1 MVLQKKKPL
10 NNLTMKKYL
19 YIAASLLLTITMQ
32 AQDRPMPK
40 QGPTPSINIK
50 KPVTFVLENGLKV
63 LVVENNK
70 LPRVSYNLTLD
81 NTPFAEGSK
90 KGVTDLVSAM
100 IGNATE
106 SISKDKFNEEIDFL
120 GANINF
126 YESGASA
133 NGLSRYS
140 ARILELLADGAL
152 NPLFT
157 QEDFDAERA
166 KLIEGLKSDEK
177 SASAIAGRV
186 QNVLTYGKEHYNGE
200 FTSEETLKNVTL
212 QDVINHY
219 NTYFVPANAYLV
231 VIGDVK
237 TKDVKKKVEQLFGA
251 DVWKKATA
259 PNLTYNDPKDL
270 QYSQINFVDV
280 PNAVQSEIALI
291 NLSKLKMTDKDYF
304 AAILAN
310 QILGGGGEGRL
321 FLNLREKHG
330 WTYGSYSNL
339 GASKYISKFSSTASV
354 RNAVTDSAVVEIFNE
369 LRKIR
374 TDLVSEE
381 DLKNAKAKYIGNFV
395 MQIEKPATIA
405 RYALNIKTLGL
416 PEDFYENYV
425 KNINAVTPEDVRNAA
440 NKYFLAD
447 NTRVV
452 IVGKAADVL
461 PGLEALS
468 AKEKMPIF
476 YFDKYGSKA
485 DKPVVKKDI
494 PAGVTAQSVVKNYID
509 AIGGEKALKAVKTVL
524 VTAKGTIQGR
534 SLDMVSKFSNKGMS
548 TSDISMGGMSMMKQV
563 IGDKT
568 GYQSVQG
575 QKKTIEGEELVK
587 EKKDAVPFV
596 ELSFLADKTIV
607 LSGIESLNGQDAYAV
622 QVGTTKY
629 FYDVKTGFRV
639 ATENE
644 SGEGAQKRKVMTYY
658 ADYVEVKGVKFPYKT
673 TMDVGMPLEFIT
685 QDVKI
690 NEGVTDK
697 DFE

>member
-40 QGPTPSINIK
+40 QGPAPSINIK

-90 KGVTDLVSAM
+90 KGVTDLVSSM

-237 TKDVKKKVEQLFGA
+237 TKDVKKKVEELFGA
-251 DVWKKATA
+251 DVWKTATA

-280 PNAVQSEIALI
+280 PNAVQSEIAMI

-440 NKYFLAD
+440 KKYFLAD

-461 PGLEALS
+461 PGLEAMS

-476 YFDKYGSKA
+476 YFDKYGSKV

-534 SLDMVSKFSNKGMS
+534 SLDMVSKISNKGMS

-563 IGDKT
+563 IGDKS
-568 GYQSVQG
+568 GYQTVQG
-575 QKKTIEGEELVK
+575 QKKAIEGEELVK

-596 ELSFLADKTIV
+596 ELSFLSDKTIV

-629 FYDVKTGFRV
+629 FYDVKTGLRV

-644 SGEGAQKRKVMTYY
+644 SGEGAQKRKIMTYY

>member
-1 MVLQKKKPL
+1 MVLQKKKQL
-10 NNLTMKKYL
+10 NNFIMKKYL

-40 QGPTPSINIK
+40 QGPAPSINIK

-70 LPRVSYNLTLD
+70 LPRVSFNLTLD

-251 DVWKKATA
+251 NVWKTASA

>member
-40 QGPTPSINIK
+40 QGPAPSINIK

-237 TKDVKKKVEQLFGA
+237 TKDVKNKVEQLFGA

-509 AIGGEKALKAVKTVL
+509 AIGGEKALKAVKTTMT
-524 VTAKGTIQGR
+524 TAKAKVQGR
-534 SLDMVSKFSNKGMS
+534 EIEMLAKSSVSNKNLILMNMMGM
-548 TSDISMGGMSMMKQV
+548 TVMKQV
-563 IGDKT
+563 VGDKT
-568 GYQSVQG
+568 GYQEAQG
-575 QKKTIEGEELVK
+575 QKKALEGEEFTNMKQQSFPFLELQFLNNKDISLIGIEMMNSKEAYVIVYKNSKFYYDIKTGYRIAVENTSKKDGK
-587 EKKDAVPFV
+587 EKSDIIYYDDYV
-596 ELSFLADKTIV
+596 
-607 LSGIESLNGQDAYAV
+607 
-622 QVGTTKY
+622 
-629 FYDVKTGFRV
+629 DVKGI
-639 ATENE
+639 
-644 SGEGAQKRKVMTYY
+644 
-658 ADYVEVKGVKFPYKT
+658 KFPYKM
-673 TMDVGMPLEFIT
+673 TMNLGISIEFIT
-685 QDVKI
+685 QEIKI

>member
-40 QGPTPSINIK
+40 QGPAPSINIK

-90 KGVTDLVSAM
+90 KGVTDLVSSM

-237 TKDVKKKVEQLFGA
+237 TKDVKKKVEELFGA
-251 DVWKKATA
+251 DVWKTASA

-280 PNAVQSEIALI
+280 PNAVQSEIAMI

-440 NKYFLAD
+440 KKYFLAD

-461 PGLEALS
+461 PGLEAMS

-476 YFDKYGSKA
+476 YFDKYGSKV

-629 FYDVKTGFRV
+629 FYDVKSGLRV

-644 SGEGAQKRKVMTYY
+644 SGEGAQKRKTMTYY

>member
-1 MVLQKKKPL
+1 
-10 NNLTMKKYL
+10 MKKFI
-19 YIAASLLLTITMQ
+19 YIAASLLLTINMQ
-32 AQDRPMPK
+32 AQDRKMPK
-40 QGPTPSINIK
+40 QGPAPKININ
-50 KPVTFVLENGLKV
+50 KPETFTLENGLKV
-63 LVVENNK
+63 MVVENHK

-81 NTPFAEGSK
+81 NAPYAEGNK
-90 KGVTDLVSAM
+90 KGISDLVSAM

-120 GANINF
+120 GANFNF

-133 NGLSRYS
+133 SGLSRYS
-140 ARILELLADGAL
+140 SRILELLADGAL

-157 QEDFDAERA
+157 RADFDAERA
-166 KLIEGLKSDEK
+166 KIIEGLKSDEK
-177 SASAIAGRV
+177 SASAIAQRV

-219 NTYFVPANAYLV
+219 NTYFVPGNAYLV
-231 VIGDVK
+231 IIGDVK

-251 DVWKKATA
+251 DVWKSATA

-280 PNAVQSEIALI
+280 PNAVQSEIAMI
-291 NLSKLKMTDKDYF
+291 NLSKLKMNDKDYF

-339 GASKYISKFSSTASV
+339 GASKYISKFASTASV
-354 RNAVTDSAVVEIFNE
+354 RNTVTDSAVVEIFNE
-369 LRKIR
+369 LKKIR
-374 TDLVSEE
+374 TDLVSAE
-381 DLKNAKAKYIGNFV
+381 DLANAKAKYIGNFV

-425 KNINAVTPEDVRNAA
+425 KNINAVTPEDIRNAA
-440 NKYFLAD
+440 NKYFFAN

-461 PGLEALS
+461 PGLEAMS
-468 AKEKMPIF
+468 SREKMPIF
-476 YFDKYGSKA
+476 YFDKYGNKA
-485 DKPVVKKDI
+485 EKPAVKKEI
-494 PAGVTAQSVVKNYID
+494 PAGVTAQSVVKKHID
-509 AIGGEKALKAVKTVL
+509 AIGGEKALKGVKTMIVN
-524 VTAKGTIQGR
+524 AKGTIQGQT
-534 SLDMVSKFSNKGMS
+534 LNMVSKSSNKGMS
-548 TSDISMGGMSMMKQV
+548 SSEITMQGMSIMKQV
-563 IGDKT
+563 IGNKM
-568 GYQSVQG
+568 GYTMQQG
-575 QKKTIEGEELVK
+575 QKKNIEGDELTK
-587 EKKDAVPFV
+587 EKKDAVPFM
-596 ELSFLADKTIV
+596 ELGLLADKSIV
-607 LSGIESLNGQDAYAV
+607 LTGIEPVNGQDAYV
-622 QVGTTKY
+622 IQSGTTKY
-629 FYDVKTGFRV
+629 FFDVKSGLKV
-639 ATENE
+639 ASENE
-644 SGEGAQKRKVMTYY
+644 VGEGAQKRKMMTMF
-658 ADYVEVKGVKFPYKT
+658 ADYIDVKGVKVPYKT

-685 QDVKI
+685 QEVKI

>member
-1 MVLQKKKPL
+1 
-10 NNLTMKKYL
+10 MKKYL

-40 QGPTPSINIK
+40 QGPAPSINIK

-90 KGVTDLVSAM
+90 KGVTDLVSSM

-186 QNVLTYGKEHYNGE
+186 ENVLTYGKEHYNGE

-237 TKDVKKKVEQLFGA
+237 TKDVKKKVEELFGA
-251 DVWKKATA
+251 DVWKTASA

-280 PNAVQSEIALI
+280 PNAVQSEIAMI

-440 NKYFLAD
+440 KKYFLAD

-461 PGLEALS
+461 PGLEAMS

-476 YFDKYGSKA
+476 YFDKYGSKV

-509 AIGGEKALKAVKTVL
+509 AVGGEKALKAVKTIL
-524 VTAKGTIQGR
+524 VSAKGTIQGQ
-534 SLDMVSKFSNKGMS
+534 SLDMVSKISNKGMS
-548 TSDISMGGMSMMKQV
+548 TTNISMGGMSMMKQV
-563 IGDKT
+563 IGDKS
-568 GYQSVQG
+568 GYQTVQG
-575 QKKTIEGEELVK
+575 QKKAIEGEELVK

-596 ELSFLADKTIV
+596 ELSFLSDKTIV

-622 QVGTTKY
+622 QVGTAKY
-629 FYDVKTGFRV
+629 FYDVKTGLRV
-639 ATENE
+639 ASENE
-644 SGEGAQKRKVMTYY
+644 TGEGAQKRKTMTYY

>member
-1 MVLQKKKPL
+1 
-10 NNLTMKKYL
+10 MKKYL
-19 YIAASLLLTITMQ
+19 YIAASLFLSITMQ

-40 QGPTPSINIK
+40 QGPAPSINIK

-81 NTPFAEGSK
+81 NAPFAEGSK
-90 KGVTDLVSAM
+90 KGVTDLVSSM

-106 SISKDKFNEEIDFL
+106 TISKDKFNEEIDFL

-140 ARILELLADGAL
+140 SRILELLADGAL

-157 QEDFDAERA
+157 QADFDAERA

-177 SASAIAGRV
+177 SASAIAARV

-231 VIGDVK
+231 IIGDVK

-291 NLSKLKMTDKDYF
+291 NLSKLKMNDKDYF
-304 AAILAN
+304 AALLAN

-339 GASKYISKFSSTASV
+339 GASKYVSKFSSTASV
-354 RNAVTDSAVVEIFNE
+354 RNTVTDSAVVEIFNE
-369 LRKIR
+369 LKKIR
-374 TDLVSEE
+374 TDLVSAE

-425 KNINAVTPEDVRNAA
+425 RNINAVTPEDIRNAA
-440 NKYFLAD
+440 NKYFLAN

-461 PGLEALS
+461 PGLEAMS

-476 YFDKYGSKA
+476 YFDKYGNKV
-485 DKPVVKKDI
+485 DKPVVKKEI
-494 PAGVTAQSVVKNYID
+494 PAGVTAQTVVKNHID
-509 AIGGEKALKAVKTVL
+509 AIGGEKALKAVKTIL
-524 VTAKGTIQGR
+524 VSSKGTIQGQT
-534 SLDMVSKFSNKGMS
+534 LDMVSKISSKGMS
-548 TSDISMGGMSMMKQV
+548 STDVTMKGMSMMKQI
-563 IGDKT
+563 IGDKS
-568 GYQSVQG
+568 GYQSQQG
-575 QKKTIEGEELVK
+575 QKKNIEGAELVK
-587 EKKDAVPFV
+587 EKKEAIPFI
-596 ELSFLADKTIV
+596 ELNLLTDKSIV
-607 LSGIESLNGQDAYAV
+607 LTGIETINGQDAYVIQANASR
-622 QVGTTKY
+622 Y
-629 FYDVKTGFRV
+629 FYDVKTGLRI
-639 ATENE
+639 AAENE
-644 SGEGAQKRKVMTYY
+644 AGEGAQKRKVMTSF
-658 ADYVEVKGVKFPYKT
+658 ADYVDVKGVKFPYKT
-673 TMDVGMPLEFIT
+673 TLDVGMPLEFIT

>member
-1 MVLQKKKPL
+1 
-10 NNLTMKKYL
+10 MKKYL

-40 QGPTPSINIK
+40 QGPAPSINIK

-90 KGVTDLVSAM
+90 KGVTDLVSSM

-177 SASAIAGRV
+177 SASAIASRV
-186 QNVLTYGKEHYNGE
+186 QNVLTFGKEHYNGE

-231 VIGDVK
+231 IIGDVK

-251 DVWKKATA
+251 NVWKKATA
-259 PNLTYNDPKDL
+259 PNLTYKDPTDL

-440 NKYFLAD
+440 KNYFLAD

-461 PGLEALS
+461 PGLEAMS

-476 YFDKYGSKA
+476 YFDKYGSKV

-524 VTAKGTIQGR
+524 ITAKGTIQGR

-563 IGDKT
+563 IGDKS
-568 GYQSVQG
+568 GYQTVQG
-575 QKKTIEGEELVK
+575 QKKAIEGEELVK

-629 FYDVKTGFRV
+629 FYDVKTGLRV

-673 TMDVGMPLEFIT
+673 TIDVGMPLEFIT

>member
-1 MVLQKKKPL
+1 
-10 NNLTMKKYL
+10 MKKYL

-40 QGPTPSINIK
+40 QGPAPSINIK

-90 KGVTDLVSAM
+90 KGVTDLVSSM

-166 KLIEGLKSDEK
+166 KLIEGLKADEK

-237 TKDVKKKVEQLFGA
+237 TKDVKKKVEELFGA
-251 DVWKKATA
+251 DVWKTASA

-280 PNAVQSEIALI
+280 PNAVQSEIAMI

-476 YFDKYGSKA
+476 YFDKYGSKV

-568 GYQSVQG
+568 GYQTVQG
-575 QKKTIEGEELVK
+575 QKKSIEGEELVK

-596 ELSFLADKTIV
+596 ELSFLSDKTIV

-622 QVGTTKY
+622 QVGTAKY
-629 FYDVKTGFRV
+629 FYDVKTGLRV
-639 ATENE
+639 ASENE
-644 SGEGAQKRKVMTYY
+644 TGEGAQKRKVMTYY

>member
-1 MVLQKKKPL
+1 
-10 NNLTMKKYL
+10 MKKYL

-40 QGPTPSINIK
+40 QGPAPSINIK

-90 KGVTDLVSAM
+90 KGVTDLVSSM

-237 TKDVKKKVEQLFGA
+237 TKDVKKKVEELFGA
-251 DVWKKATA
+251 DVWKTATA

-280 PNAVQSEIALI
+280 PNAVQSEIAMI

-440 NKYFLAD
+440 KKYFLAD

-461 PGLEALS
+461 PGLEAMS

-476 YFDKYGSKA
+476 YFDKYGNKV

-534 SLDMVSKFSNKGMS
+534 TLDMVSKFSNKGML

-563 IGDKT
+563 IGDKS
-568 GYQSVQG
+568 GYQTVQG
-575 QKKTIEGEELVK
+575 QKKAIEGEELVK

-596 ELSFLADKTIV
+596 ELSFLSDKTIV

-629 FYDVKTGFRV
+629 FYDVKTGLRV

-644 SGEGAQKRKVMTYY
+644 SGEGAQKRKTMTYY

-673 TMDVGMPLEFIT
+673 TLDVGMPLEFIT

>member
-1 MVLQKKKPL
+1 
-10 NNLTMKKYL
+10 MKKYL

-40 QGPTPSINIK
+40 QGPAPSINIK

-90 KGVTDLVSAM
+90 KGVTDLVSSM

-140 ARILELLADGAL
+140 VRILELLADGAL

-237 TKDVKKKVEQLFGA
+237 TKDVKKKVEHLFGA
-251 DVWKKATA
+251 DVWKTASA

-280 PNAVQSEIALI
+280 PNAVQSEIAMI

-440 NKYFLAD
+440 KKYFLAD

-461 PGLEALS
+461 PGLEAMS

-476 YFDKYGSKA
+476 YFDKYGSKV

-494 PAGVTAQSVVKNYID
+494 PAGVTAQSIVKNYID
-509 AIGGEKALKAVKTVL
+509 AVGGEKALKAVKTIL
-524 VTAKGTIQGR
+524 VSAKGTIQGQ
-534 SLDMVSKFSNKGMS
+534 SLDMVSKISNKGMS
-548 TSDISMGGMSMMKQV
+548 TTNISMGGMSMMKQV
-563 IGDKT
+563 IGDKS
-568 GYQSVQG
+568 GYQTVQG
-575 QKKTIEGEELVK
+575 QKKAIEGEELVK

-596 ELSFLADKTIV
+596 ELSFLSDKTIV

-622 QVGTTKY
+622 QVGTAKY
-629 FYDVKTGFRV
+629 FYDVKTGLRV

-644 SGEGAQKRKVMTYY
+644 SGEGAQKRKTMTYY

>member
-1 MVLQKKKPL
+1 
-10 NNLTMKKYL
+10 
-19 YIAASLLLTITMQ
+19 
-32 AQDRPMPK
+32 
-40 QGPTPSINIK
+40 
-50 KPVTFVLENGLKV
+50 
-63 LVVENNK
+63 
-70 LPRVSYNLTLD
+70 
-81 NTPFAEGSK
+81 
-90 KGVTDLVSAM
+90 
-100 IGNATE
+100 
-106 SISKDKFNEEIDFL
+106 
-120 GANINF
+120 
-126 YESGASA
+126 
-133 NGLSRYS
+133 
-140 ARILELLADGAL
+140 
-152 NPLFT
+152 
-157 QEDFDAERA
+157 
-166 KLIEGLKSDEK
+166 
-177 SASAIAGRV
+177 
-186 QNVLTYGKEHYNGE
+186 
-200 FTSEETLKNVTL
+200 
-212 QDVINHY
+212 
-219 NTYFVPANAYLV
+219 VPANAYLV

-237 TKDVKKKVEQLFGA
+237 TKDVKKKVEELFGA
-251 DVWKKATA
+251 DVWKTATA

-280 PNAVQSEIALI
+280 PNAVQSEIAMI

-440 NKYFLAD
+440 KKYFLAD

-461 PGLEALS
+461 PGLEAMS

-476 YFDKYGSKA
+476 YFDKYGSKV

-563 IGDKT
+563 IGDKS
-568 GYQSVQG
+568 GYQTIQG
-575 QKKTIEGEELVK
+575 QKKAIEGEELVK

-596 ELSFLADKTIV
+596 ELSFLSDKTIV

-622 QVGTTKY
+622 QVGTAKY
-629 FYDVKTGFRV
+629 FYDVKTGLRV
-639 ATENE
+639 ASENE
-644 SGEGAQKRKVMTYY
+644 SGEGAQKRKTMTYY
-658 ADYVEVKGVKFPYKT
+658 ADYVDVKGVKFPYKT

>member
-1 MVLQKKKPL
+1 
-10 NNLTMKKYL
+10 MKKYL
-19 YIAASLLLTITMQ
+19 YIAASLFLTITMQ

-40 QGPTPSINIK
+40 QGPAPTINIK

-81 NTPFAEGSK
+81 NAPFAEGSK

-100 IGNATE
+100 IGNATK
-106 SISKDKFNEEIDFL
+106 SISKEKFNEEIDFL
-120 GANINF
+120 GATINF
-126 YESGASA
+126 YDSGASA
-133 NGLSRYS
+133 SGLSRYS
-140 ARILELLADGAL
+140 SRILELLADGAL

-157 QEDFDAERA
+157 QADFDAERA

-177 SASAIAGRV
+177 SASAIAARV

-219 NTYFVPANAYLV
+219 NTYFVPSNAYLV

-237 TKDVKKKVEQLFGA
+237 TADVKKKVEELFGA

-291 NLSKLKMTDKDYF
+291 NLSKLKMNDKDYF

-339 GASKYISKFSSTASV
+339 GASKYVSKFSSTASV
-354 RNAVTDSAVVEIFNE
+354 RNTVTDSAVVEIFNE
-369 LRKIR
+369 LKKIR
-374 TDLVSEE
+374 TDLVSVE
-381 DLKNAKAKYIGNFV
+381 DLRNAKAKYIGNFV

-425 KNINAVTPEDVRNAA
+425 RNINAVTPEDIRNAA
-440 NKYFLAD
+440 NKYFLAN

-452 IVGKAADVL
+452 IVGKATDVL
-461 PGLEALS
+461 PGLEAMS

-476 YFDKYGSKA
+476 YFDKYGNKVE
-485 DKPVVKKDI
+485 KPVVKKEI
-494 PAGVTAQSVVKNYID
+494 PAGVTAQSVIKKHID
-509 AIGGEKALKAVKTVL
+509 ASGGEKALKAVKTLL
-524 VTAKGTIQGR
+524 VSSKGTIQGQN
-534 SLDMVSKFSNKGMS
+534 LDMISKVSNKGMS
-548 TSDISMGGMSMMKQV
+548 STDITMQGMSMMKQV
-563 IGDKT
+563 IGDKV
-568 GYQSVQG
+568 GYQTSRG
-575 QKKTIEGEELVK
+575 QKKNIEGAELVK
-587 EKKDAVPFV
+587 EKKEAIPFI
-596 ELSFLADKTIV
+596 ELNMLTDKTIA
-607 LSGIESLNGQDAYAV
+607 LNGIEAVNGQDAYVV
-622 QVGTTKY
+622 QFGDSRY
-629 FYDVKTGFRV
+629 FYDVKTGLRI
-639 ATENE
+639 ASENE
-644 SGEGAQKRKVMTYY
+644 SGEGAQKRKVMTSFN
-658 ADYVEVKGVKFPYKT
+658 DYVDVKGVKVPYKIT
-673 TMDVGMPLEFIT
+673 LDVGMPLEFIT
-685 QDVKI
+685 QDVKV

>member
-1 MVLQKKKPL
+1 
-10 NNLTMKKYL
+10 MKKYL

-40 QGPTPSINIK
+40 QGPAPSINIK

-81 NTPFAEGSK
+81 NTPFAEGNK

-186 QNVLTYGKEHYNGE
+186 QNVLTYGKEHFNGE

-237 TKDVKKKVEQLFGA
+237 TKDVKKKVQELFGA

-259 PNLTYNDPKDL
+259 PNLTYNDPTDL

-280 PNAVQSEIALI
+280 PNAVQSEIAMI

-440 NKYFLAD
+440 KKYFLAD

-461 PGLEALS
+461 PGLEAMS

-494 PAGVTAQSVVKNYID
+494 PAGVTAQSVVKSYID

-563 IGDKT
+563 IGDKS
-568 GYQSVQG
+568 GYQTVQG
-575 QKKTIEGEELVK
+575 QKKAIEGDELVK

-596 ELSFLADKTIV
+596 ELSFLTDKTIL

-629 FYDVKTGFRV
+629 FYDVKSGLRV

>member
-40 QGPTPSINIK
+40 QGPAPSINIK

-90 KGVTDLVSAM
+90 KGVTDLVSSM

-237 TKDVKKKVEQLFGA
+237 TKDVKKKVEELFGA
-251 DVWKKATA
+251 DVWKTASA

-280 PNAVQSEIALI
+280 PNAVQSEIAMI

-440 NKYFLAD
+440 KKYFLAD

-461 PGLEALS
+461 PGLEAMS

-476 YFDKYGSKA
+476 YFDKYGSKV

-494 PAGVTAQSVVKNYID
+494 PAGVTAQSIVKNYID
-509 AIGGEKALKAVKTVL
+509 AVGGEKALKAVKTIL
-524 VTAKGTIQGR
+524 VSAKGTIQGQ
-534 SLDMVSKFSNKGMS
+534 SLDMVSKISNKGMS
-548 TSDISMGGMSMMKQV
+548 TTNISMGGMSMMKQV
-563 IGDKT
+563 IGDKS
-568 GYQSVQG
+568 GYQTVQG
-575 QKKTIEGEELVK
+575 QKKAIEGEELVK

-596 ELSFLADKTIV
+596 ELSFLSDKTIV

-629 FYDVKTGFRV
+629 FYDVKTGLRV

-644 SGEGAQKRKVMTYY
+644 TGEGAQKRKTMTYY

-673 TMDVGMPLEFIT
+673 TMDVGIPLEFIT

>member
-1 MVLQKKKPL
+1 
-10 NNLTMKKYL
+10 MKKYL
-19 YIAASLLLTITMQ
+19 YIAASLFLTITMQ

-40 QGPTPSINIK
+40 QGPAPSINIK

-70 LPRVSYNLTLD
+70 LPRVSFNLTLD
-81 NTPFAEGSK
+81 NAPFAEGNK
-90 KGVTDLVSAM
+90 KGVTDLLSAM
-100 IGNATE
+100 IGNATQ
-106 SISKDKFNEEIDFL
+106 SISKEKFNEEIDFL
-120 GANINF
+120 GATFNF
-126 YESGASA
+126 YDSGAAAS
-133 NGLSRYS
+133 GLSRYS
-140 ARILELLADGAL
+140 ARILELMADGAL
-152 NPLFT
+152 HPLFT
-157 QEDFDAERA
+157 QADFDAERT

-177 SASAIAGRV
+177 SASAISERV
-186 QNVLTYGKEHYNGE
+186 QNVLTFGKEHYKGE

-219 NTYFVPANAYLV
+219 NTYFVPGNAYLV

-291 NLSKLKMTDKDYF
+291 NLSKLKMNDKDYF

-310 QILGGGGEGRL
+310 QVLGGGGEGRL

-339 GASKYISKFSSTASV
+339 GAGKYISKFSSTASV

-369 LRKIR
+369 LKKIR
-374 TDLVSEE
+374 TELVSAE
-381 DLKNAKAKYIGNFV
+381 DLKNAKAKYVGNFV

-405 RYALNIKTLGL
+405 RYALNIATLGL
-416 PEDFYENYV
+416 TEDFYENYV
-425 KNINAVTPEDVRNAA
+425 KNINAVTAEDIKNAA

-452 IVGKAADVL
+452 VVGKAADVL

-468 AKEKMPIF
+468 KKEKMPIF
-476 YFDKYGSKA
+476 YFDKYGNKA
-485 DKPVVKKDI
+485 EEPVVKKEI
-494 PAGVTAQSVVKNYID
+494 PAGVTAQSVLKKHLD
-509 AIGGEKALKAVKTVL
+509 LIGGEKALNQIKTML
-524 VTAKGTIQGR
+524 ITYKGTIQGQE
-534 SLDMVSKFSNKGMS
+534 LVMVTKSSNKNMNSTVITGM
-548 TSDISMGGMSMMKQV
+548 GM
-563 IGDKT
+563 T
-568 GYQSVQG
+568 F
-575 QKKTIEGEELVK
+575 VK
-587 EKKDAVPFV
+587 NIVGKDF
-596 ELSFLADKTIV
+596 
-607 LSGIESLNGQDAYAV
+607 AYAEY
-622 QVGTTKY
+622 QG
-629 FYDVKTGFRV
+629 
-639 ATENE
+639 
-644 SGEGAQKRKVMTYY
+644 KRT
-658 ADYVEVKGVKFPYKT
+658 EVKGDEYLQMKKESIPFQELAMLQDKNVVLTGIEKINEKEAYVLVYGKSKYYYDVATGYRIAVEMPGEGGKPSSVVAYNDYKEFKGIKYPYL
-673 TMDVGMPLEFIT
+673 MSINAGFPLEFSAFE
-685 QDVKI
+685 VKI

>member
-1 MVLQKKKPL
+1 
-10 NNLTMKKYL
+10 MKKYL

-40 QGPTPSINIK
+40 QGPAPSINIK

-90 KGVTDLVSAM
+90 KGVTDLVSSM

-237 TKDVKKKVEQLFGA
+237 TKDVKKKVQQLFGA
-251 DVWKKATA
+251 DVWKTASA

-280 PNAVQSEIALI
+280 PNAVQSEIAMI

-369 LRKIR
+369 LKKIR

-440 NKYFLAD
+440 KKYFLAD

-461 PGLEALS
+461 PGLEAMS

-476 YFDKYGSKA
+476 YFDKYGSKV

-524 VTAKGTIQGR
+524 VIAKGTIQGR
-534 SLDMVSKFSNKGMS
+534 TLDMVSKFSNKGML

-563 IGDKT
+563 IGDKS
-568 GYQSVQG
+568 GYQTVQG
-575 QKKTIEGEELVK
+575 QKKAIEGEELVK

-596 ELSFLADKTIV
+596 ELSFLSDKTIV
-607 LSGIESLNGQDAYAV
+607 LTGIESLNGQDAYAV

-629 FYDVKTGFRV
+629 FYDVKTGLRV
-639 ATENE
+639 ATESE
-644 SGEGAQKRKVMTYY
+644 SGEGAQKRKTMTYY

-690 NEGVTDK
+690 NEGVIDK

>member
-1 MVLQKKKPL
+1 
-10 NNLTMKKYL
+10 MKKYL
-19 YIAASLLLTITMQ
+19 YIAASLFLTITMQ

-40 QGPTPSINIK
+40 QGPAPTINIK

-81 NTPFAEGSK
+81 NAPFAEGSK

-100 IGNATE
+100 IGNATK
-106 SISKDKFNEEIDFL
+106 SISKEKFNEEIDFL
-120 GANINF
+120 GATINF
-126 YESGASA
+126 YDSGASA
-133 NGLSRYS
+133 SGLSRYS
-140 ARILELLADGAL
+140 SRILELLAEGAL

-157 QEDFDAERA
+157 QADFDAERA

-177 SASAIAGRV
+177 SASAIAARV

-219 NTYFVPANAYLV
+219 NTYFVPSNAYLV

-237 TKDVKKKVEQLFGA
+237 TADVKKKVEELFGA

-291 NLSKLKMTDKDYF
+291 NLSKLKMNDKDYF

-369 LRKIR
+369 LKRIR
-374 TDLVSEE
+374 TDLVSAE

-425 KNINAVTPEDVRNAA
+425 KNINAVTPEEIRNAA

-452 IVGKAADVL
+452 IVGKATEVL
-461 PGLEALS
+461 PGLEAMS

-476 YFDKYGSKA
+476 YFDKFGNKA
-485 DKPVVKKDI
+485 EKPIVKKEI
-494 PAGVTAQSVVKNYID
+494 PVGVTAQSVIKKHID
-509 AIGGEKALKAVKTVL
+509 LIGGEKALSQIKTML
-524 VTAKGTIQGR
+524 ITYKGSIQGQE
-534 SLDMVSKFSNKGMS
+534 LVMVTKSSNKNLNSMVLTGM
-548 TSDISMGGMSMMKQV
+548 GMTLAKNIVGKDFAYTESQGKRTDVKGDEYTQMKQES
-563 IGDKT
+563 IPFQELAMLKDKNILLTGIEKISEKEAYVVVYGKSKYYYDVNT
-568 GYQSVQG
+568 GYRIAAELQG
-575 QKKTIEGEELVK
+575 KNGKPATVVNYNDY
-587 EKKDAVPFV
+587 KDF
-596 ELSFLADKTIV
+596 K
-607 LSGIESLNGQDAYAV
+607 GI
-622 QVGTTKY
+622 KY
-629 FYDVKTGFRV
+629 PYLMSINAGF
-639 ATENE
+639 
-644 SGEGAQKRKVMTYY
+644 
-658 ADYVEVKGVKFPYKT
+658 
-673 TMDVGMPLEFIT
+673 PLDFNAFE
-685 QDVKI
+685 VKI
-690 NEGVTDK
+690 NEGITDK

>member
-1 MVLQKKKPL
+1 
-10 NNLTMKKYL
+10 MKKYL
-19 YIAASLLLTITMQ
+19 YIAASLFLTITMQ

-40 QGPTPSINIK
+40 QGPAPSINIK

-81 NTPFAEGSK
+81 NAPFAEGSK
-90 KGVTDLVSAM
+90 KGVTDLVSSM
-100 IGNATE
+100 IGNATKT
-106 SISKDKFNEEIDFL
+106 ISKDKFNEEIDFL

-157 QEDFDAERA
+157 QADFDAERA

-177 SASAIAGRV
+177 SASAIAARV
-186 QNVLTYGKEHYNGE
+186 QNVLTYGVAHYNGE

-212 QDVINHY
+212 ADVVNHY
-219 NTYFVPANAYLV
+219 NTYFVPGNAYLV

-237 TKDVKKKVEQLFGA
+237 TKEVKKKVEELFGA

-259 PNLTYNDPKDL
+259 PNLTYSDPKDL

-291 NLSKLKMTDKDYF
+291 NLSKLKMNDKDYF

-354 RNAVTDSAVVEIFNE
+354 RNTVTDSAVVEIFNE
-369 LRKIR
+369 LKKIR
-374 TDLVSEE
+374 TDLVSAE

-425 KNINAVTPEDVRNAA
+425 KNINAVTPEDIRNAA

-461 PGLEALS
+461 PGLEAMS

-476 YFDKYGSKA
+476 YFDKYGNKVE
-485 DKPVVKKDI
+485 KPVVKKEI
-494 PAGVTAQSVVKNYID
+494 PAGVTAQSVIKKHID
-509 AIGGEKALKAVKTVL
+509 AIGGEKALKAVKTLL
-524 VTAKGTIQGR
+524 VVSKGTIQGQT
-534 SLDMVSKFSNKGMS
+534 LDMISKSSNKGMS
-548 TSDISMGGMSMMKQV
+548 STDVTMMGMSMMKQI
-563 IGDKT
+563 IGDKS
-568 GYQSVQG
+568 GYQSAQG
-575 QKKTIEGEELVK
+575 QKKNIEGAELVK
-587 EKKDAVPFV
+587 EKKEAIPFI
-596 ELSFLADKTIV
+596 ELSLLTDKSIV
-607 LSGIESLNGQDAYAV
+607 LSGIEVINGQDSYV
-622 QVGTTKY
+622 IQSGTSRY
-629 FYDVKTGFRV
+629 FYDAKTGLKI
-639 ATENE
+639 AAENE
-644 SGEGAQKRKVMTYY
+644 AGDGAQKRKVMTNF
-658 ADYVEVKGVKFPYKT
+658 ADYVDVKGVKVPYKM

-685 QDVKI
+685 QEVKI

>member
-1 MVLQKKKPL
+1 
-10 NNLTMKKYL
+10 
-19 YIAASLLLTITMQ
+19 
-32 AQDRPMPK
+32 
-40 QGPTPSINIK
+40 
-50 KPVTFVLENGLKV
+50 
-63 LVVENNK
+63 
-70 LPRVSYNLTLD
+70 
-81 NTPFAEGSK
+81 
-90 KGVTDLVSAM
+90 
-100 IGNATE
+100 
-106 SISKDKFNEEIDFL
+106 
-120 GANINF
+120 
-126 YESGASA
+126 
-133 NGLSRYS
+133 
-140 ARILELLADGAL
+140 
-152 NPLFT
+152 
-157 QEDFDAERA
+157 
-166 KLIEGLKSDEK
+166 
-177 SASAIAGRV
+177 
-186 QNVLTYGKEHYNGE
+186 
-200 FTSEETLKNVTL
+200 
-212 QDVINHY
+212 
-219 NTYFVPANAYLV
+219 
-231 VIGDVK
+231 
-237 TKDVKKKVEQLFGA
+237 
-251 DVWKKATA
+251 
-259 PNLTYNDPKDL
+259 
-270 QYSQINFVDV
+270 V

-291 NLSKLKMTDKDYF
+291 NLSKLKMNDKDYF

-369 LRKIR
+369 LKKIR

-461 PGLEALS
+461 PGLEAMS

-476 YFDKYGSKA
+476 YFDKYGSKV

-509 AIGGEKALKAVKTVL
+509 AIGGEKALKAVKTTMT
-524 VTAKGTIQGR
+524 TAKAKVQGR
-534 SLDMVSKFSNKGMS
+534 EIEMLSKSSVSNKNLIQMNMMGM
-548 TSDISMGGMSMMKQV
+548 TVMKQV
-563 IGDKT
+563 VGDKT
-568 GYQSVQG
+568 GYQEAQG
-575 QKKTIEGEELVK
+575 QKKPLEGEEFTNMKQQSFPFL
-587 EKKDAVPFV
+587 ELQFLNNKDIS
-596 ELSFLADKTIV
+596 LT
-607 LSGIESLNGQDAYAV
+607 GIEMMNSKEAYV
-622 QVGTTKY
+622 IVYKNSKFYYDTKTGY
-629 FYDVKTGFRV
+629 RIAAENISKKEGEEKSEIISYDDYVDVKGI
-639 ATENE
+639 
-644 SGEGAQKRKVMTYY
+644 
-658 ADYVEVKGVKFPYKT
+658 KFPYKM
-673 TMDVGMPLEFIT
+673 TMNLGISIEFIT

>member
-40 QGPTPSINIK
+40 QGPAPSINIK

-90 KGVTDLVSAM
+90 KGVTDLVSSM

-237 TKDVKKKVEQLFGA
+237 TKDVKKKVEELFGA
-251 DVWKKATA
+251 DVWKTATA

-280 PNAVQSEIALI
+280 PNAVQSEIAMI

-440 NKYFLAD
+440 KKYFLAD

-461 PGLEALS
+461 PGLEAMS

-476 YFDKYGSKA
+476 YFDKYGSKV

-534 SLDMVSKFSNKGMS
+534 TLDMISKFSNKGML

-563 IGDKT
+563 IGDKS
-568 GYQSVQG
+568 GYQTIQG
-575 QKKTIEGEELVK
+575 QKKAIEGEELVK

-596 ELSFLADKTIV
+596 ELSFLSDKTIV

-629 FYDVKTGFRV
+629 FYDVKTGLRV
-639 ATENE
+639 ATESE
-644 SGEGAQKRKVMTYY
+644 SGEGAQKRKTMTYY

-673 TMDVGMPLEFIT
+673 TMDVGIPLEFIT

>member
-1 MVLQKKKPL
+1 
-10 NNLTMKKYL
+10 MKKYL

-32 AQDRPMPK
+32 AQDRKMPK
-40 QGPTPSINIK
+40 QGPAPTINIK
-50 KPVTFVLENGLKV
+50 KPVSFVLENGLKV

-81 NTPFAEGSK
+81 NAPFAEGNK
-90 KGVTDLVSAM
+90 KGVTDLVSSM

-106 SISKDKFNEEIDFL
+106 SISKEKFNEEIDFL
-120 GANINF
+120 GANFNF
-126 YESGASA
+126 NESGASA
-133 NGLSRYS
+133 SGLSRYS

-157 QEDFDAERA
+157 QADFDAERA
-166 KLIEGLKSDEK
+166 KLIESLKSDEK
-177 SASAIAGRV
+177 SASAIASRV

-219 NTYFVPANAYLV
+219 NTYFVPGNAYLV

-237 TKDVKKKVEQLFGA
+237 TKDVKKKVEELFGA
-251 DVWKKATA
+251 DQWKKATA

-291 NLSKLKMTDKDYF
+291 NLSKLKMNDKDYF

-354 RNAVTDSAVVEIFNE
+354 RNTVTDSAVVEIFNE
-369 LRKIR
+369 LKKIR
-374 TDLVSEE
+374 TDLVSAE

-425 KNINAVTPEDVRNAA
+425 KNINAVTPEDIRNAA

-461 PGLEALS
+461 PGLEAMS

-476 YFDKYGSKA
+476 YFDKYGNKA
-485 DKPVVKKDI
+485 EKPVVKKEI
-494 PAGVTAQSVVKNYID
+494 PAGVTAQSVIKKHID
-509 AIGGEKALKAVKTVL
+509 AIGGEKNLKAVKTLFV
-524 VTAKGTIQGR
+524 ASKGTIQGQT
-534 SLDMVSKFSNKGMS
+534 LDMVSKSSNKGMS
-548 TSDISMGGMSMMKQV
+548 STEVSMMGMSVMKQV
-563 IGDKT
+563 IGDKM
-568 GYQSVQG
+568 GYQSQQG
-575 QKKTIEGEELVK
+575 QKKNIEGAELVK
-587 EKKDAVPFV
+587 EKKEAVPFI
-596 ELSFLADKTIV
+596 ELNLLTDKSIL
-607 LSGIESLNGQDAYAV
+607 LSGIEAVNGQDAYV
-622 QVGTTKY
+622 IQVGASRY
-629 FYDVKTGFRV
+629 FYDAKTGLRV
-639 ATENE
+639 AAENE
-644 SGEGAQKRKVMTYY
+644 AGEGAQKRKVMTTF
-658 ADYVEVKGVKFPYKT
+658 ADYVDVKGVKVPYKT

>member
-1 MVLQKKKPL
+1 
-10 NNLTMKKYL
+10 MKKYL
-19 YIAASLLLTITMQ
+19 YIAASLFLSITMQ

-40 QGPTPSINIK
+40 QGPAPSINIK

-81 NTPFAEGSK
+81 NAPFAEGSK

-106 SISKDKFNEEIDFL
+106 TISKDKFNEEIDFL
-120 GANINF
+120 GANISF

-140 ARILELLADGAL
+140 SRILELLADGAL

-157 QEDFDAERA
+157 QADFDAERA

-177 SASAIAGRV
+177 SASAIAARV

-291 NLSKLKMTDKDYF
+291 NLSKLKMNDKDYF

-369 LRKIR
+369 LKKIR
-374 TDLVSEE
+374 TELVSAE

-416 PEDFYENYV
+416 PDDFYENYV
-425 KNINAVTPEDVRNAA
+425 RNINAVTPEDIRNAA
-440 NKYFLAD
+440 NKYFLAN

-461 PGLEALS
+461 PGLEAMS

-476 YFDKYGSKA
+476 YFDKYGNKA
-485 DKPVVKKDI
+485 EKPVVKKEI
-494 PAGVTAQSVVKNYID
+494 PAGVTAQSVIKKHID
-509 AIGGEKALKAVKTVL
+509 AIGGEKALKAVKTL
-524 VTAKGTIQGR
+524 MINAKGTIQGQT
-534 SLDMVSKFSNKGMS
+534 LDMISKVSNKGMS
-548 TSDISMGGMSMMKQV
+548 STDINMMGMSVMKQV
-563 IGDKT
+563 IGDKM
-568 GYQSVQG
+568 GYQSAQG
-575 QKKTIEGEELVK
+575 KKKSIEGDELAK
-587 EKKDAVPFV
+587 EKKEAVPFV
-596 ELSFLADKTIV
+596 ELNFLTDKSVV
-607 LSGIESLNGQDAYAV
+607 LTGIEAVNGQDAYVV
-622 QVGTTKY
+622 QVGAARY
-629 FYDVKTGFRV
+629 FYDVKSGLRV
-639 ATENE
+639 ASENE
-644 SGEGAQKRKVMTYY
+644 SGEGAQKRKVMTSY
-658 ADYVEVKGVKFPYKT
+658 ADYVDVKGVKVPYKM

-685 QDVKI
+685 QEVKI

>member
-1 MVLQKKKPL
+1 
-10 NNLTMKKYL
+10 MKKYL

-40 QGPTPSINIK
+40 QGPAPSINIK
-50 KPVTFVLENGLKV
+50 KPVTFVLKNGLKV

-70 LPRVSYNLTLD
+70 LPRVSFNLTLD
-81 NTPFAEGSK
+81 NAPFAEGSK
-90 KGVTDLVSAM
+90 KGVTDLVSSM

-237 TKDVKKKVEQLFGA
+237 TKDVKKKVEELFGA
-251 DVWKKATA
+251 DVWKTASA

-280 PNAVQSEIALI
+280 PNAVQSEIAMI

-369 LRKIR
+369 LKKIR

-440 NKYFLAD
+440 KKYFLAD

-461 PGLEALS
+461 PGLEAMS

-476 YFDKYGSKA
+476 YFDKYGSKV

-509 AIGGEKALKAVKTVL
+509 AVGGEKALKAVKTVL

-534 SLDMVSKFSNKGMS
+534 TLDMVSKISNKGMS

-563 IGDKT
+563 IGDKS
-568 GYQSVQG
+568 GYQTVQG
-575 QKKTIEGEELVK
+575 QKKAIEGEELVK

-596 ELSFLADKTIV
+596 ELSFLSDKTIV

-629 FYDVKTGFRV
+629 FYDVKTGLRV

-644 SGEGAQKRKVMTYY
+644 SGEGAQKRKTMTYY

-673 TMDVGMPLEFIT
+673 TLDVGMPLEFIT

>member
-40 QGPTPSINIK
+40 QGPAPSINIK

-90 KGVTDLVSAM
+90 KGVTDLVSSM

-237 TKDVKKKVEQLFGA
+237 TKDVKKKVEELFGA
-251 DVWKKATA
+251 DVWKTATA

-280 PNAVQSEIALI
+280 PNAVQSEIAMI

-440 NKYFLAD
+440 KKYFLAD

-461 PGLEALS
+461 PGLEAMS

-476 YFDKYGSKA
+476 YFDKYGSKV

-524 VTAKGTIQGR
+524 VTAKGTIHGR

-563 IGDKT
+563 IGDKS
-568 GYQSVQG
+568 GYQTVQG
-575 QKKTIEGEELVK
+575 QKKGIEGEELVK

-596 ELSFLADKTIV
+596 ELSFLSDKTIV

-629 FYDVKTGFRV
+629 FYDVKTGLRV

-644 SGEGAQKRKVMTYY
+644 SGEGAQKRKIMTYY